1 MTITKEQAIKLM
13 QLGSKHV
20 SPPETMEMF
29 GLDHVPEGW
38 VELYRD
44 GSLSSPVAREDRVLL
59 KDKIAFVGGYDGLRK
74 AGLIKGDLEHLALC
88 QKGGADNTALKPCHL
103 ICCSLDLNKLQE
115 IAGMS
120 FDSAQQRARDR
131 EQGVVNLFR

>member
-1 MTITKEQAIKLM
+1 MMITKEQAIKLM

-29 GLDHVPEGW
+29 GLDHVPDES
-38 VELYRD
+38 VRLYRD
-44 GSLSSPVAREDRVLL
+44 GNLTIPVASEDRVLL
-59 KDKIAFVGGYDGLRK
+59 EDKIAFVGGYDGLRK
-74 AGLIKGDLEHLALC
+74 ANLIKGDLEHLGLC
-88 QKGGADNTALKPCHL
+88 QKGGTDDSARKPCHL

-131 EQGVVNLFR
+131 QRGGEQAF